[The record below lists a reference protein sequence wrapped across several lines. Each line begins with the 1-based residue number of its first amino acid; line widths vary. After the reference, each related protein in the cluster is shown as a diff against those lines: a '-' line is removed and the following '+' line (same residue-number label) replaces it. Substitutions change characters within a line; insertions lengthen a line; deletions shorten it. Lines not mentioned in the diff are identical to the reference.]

1 MNQIKLQLALAIAF
15 AITAALG
22 FAQLASAETGET
34 AEAAL
39 ERGKAAMKDGRI
51 TEACA
56 AFAASAKIDPK
67 IDTRLRL
74 AKCYEQDGKLVAAAR
89 LFRDAA
95 DDDTDAARRQ
105 TSIAKAAKLEARAP
119 KLRLALTSKPAGLVV
134 KVDGVEV
141 PWSEDV
147 LVDLGPHE
155 VIATAPGFAGRASAP
170 VDREGRILDVIIRME
185 AVEAPAP
192 ATAPAPE
199 PARAEP
205 TPEKEASTTAITAM
219 TKPKRSAP
227 TSEPSKS
234 HRKRNGIILSAGG
247 TALLVGAIVLF
258 RKSSD
263 TFDEEQALCPMSKC
277 KNDEDLGRA
286 RNLVSDSR
294 TQRGLSIGMG
304 IGAGLA
310 LTAGAYLLL
319 TPSKEQMPVA
329 INVDAHGAG
338 VAYTFGF

>member
-1 MNQIKLQLALAIAF
+1 MNHIKLQLALAIAF

-51 TEACA
+51 TEACG
-56 AFAASAKIDPK
+56 AFATSAKIDPK

-105 TSIAKAAKLEARAP
+105 TSIAKASKLEARAP
-119 KLRLALTSKPAGLVV
+119 KLRLALTAKPAGLVV
-134 KVDGVEV
+134 KVDGTEV
-141 PWSEDV
+141 PSNEEV

-170 VDREGRILDVIIRME
+170 VDREGAILDVIVRME
-185 AVEAPAP
+185 PVETPSAPA
-192 ATAPAPE
+192 AE

-205 TPEKEASTTAITAM
+205 PSEEETTTATKPAM
-219 TKPKRSAP
+219 TPKTKRSVS
-227 TSEPSKS
+227 TSERSTS

-258 RKSSD
+258 KSSSD
-263 TFDEEQALCPMSKC
+263 KFDEEQALCPMSKC

-286 RNLVSDSR
+286 RDLISDSR
-294 TQRGLSIGMG
+294 TRRGLSIGMG

-329 INVDAHGAG
+329 INVDAQGAS

>member
-15 AITAALG
+15 AITAAIG
-22 FAQLASAETGET
+22 FAKLASADTGET

-119 KLRLALTSKPAGLVV
+119 KLRLALTSRPAGLVV
-134 KVDGVEV
+134 KVDGIEV
-141 PWSEDV
+141 PSNEDV

-155 VIATAPGFAGRASAP
+155 VTATAPGFAGRASAP
-170 VDREGRILDVIIRME
+170 VDREGAILDVIIRME
-185 AVEAPAP
+185 PVEQTTPPAAAPA
-192 ATAPAPE
+192 ATSAAPAAEEPE
-199 PARAEP
+199 AL
-205 TPEKEASTTAITAM
+205 PETTTTATRSLS
-219 TKPKRSAP
+219 TKTERS
-227 TSEPSKS
+227 TS
-234 HRKRNGIILSAGG
+234 HRKRNGIILGAGG
-247 TALLVGAIVLF
+247 TALLVGAVVLF
-258 RKSSD
+258 KSSSD
-263 TFDEEQALCPMSKC
+263 KFDEEQALCPMSKC
-277 KNDEDLGRA
+277 KNDEDLTRA
-286 RNLVSDSR
+286 RDLISDSR
-294 TQRGLSIGMG
+294 LHRGLSIGMG
-304 IGAGLA
+304 VGAGLA

-329 INVDAHGAG
+329 VNVDAHGAT
-338 VAYTFGF
+338 VAYTIGF